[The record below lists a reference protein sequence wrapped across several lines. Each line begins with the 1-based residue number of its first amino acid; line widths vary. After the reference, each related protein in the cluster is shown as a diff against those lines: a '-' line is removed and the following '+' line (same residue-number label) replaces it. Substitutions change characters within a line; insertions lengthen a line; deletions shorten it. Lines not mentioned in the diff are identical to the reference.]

1 MLLLLSSLD
10 RWGQKSCGLA
20 KAFCCVTSNLKEA
33 CNRKYSLLLCS
44 LLLTTPKLCGQN
56 PSSVSTALARC
67 WQDELGMSGVRQRV
81 TTQLALTCA
90 VAMVYTYFAGS
101 ERGEKWLMKS
111 FFNRSALC
119 QLFSYEEEL
128 DFDGAAGRN
137 HVLLEGNPGYWISY
151 TAYNGTQG
159 GQGIQAGLPSL
170 FSYTEHT
177 RDSTLMSGP
186 RGSCPHG
193 RSCFSHALLILDIVT
208 RAIQTHLLPSL
219 HPVRDLK

>member
-1 MLLLLSSLD
+1 
-10 RWGQKSCGLA
+10 
-20 KAFCCVTSNLKEA
+20 
-33 CNRKYSLLLCS
+33 
-44 LLLTTPKLCGQN
+44 
-56 PSSVSTALARC
+56 
-67 WQDELGMSGVRQRV
+67 
-81 TTQLALTCA
+81 
-90 VAMVYTYFAGS
+90 
-101 ERGEKWLMKS
+101 MKS

-119 QLFSYEEEL
+119 QLFSYEEEP

-193 RSCFSHALLILDIVT
+193 RSCFSQALLILDIVT
-208 RAIQTHLLPSL
+208 RAIRTHLLPPL
-219 HPVRDLK
+219 HPIRDLK